1 MWGDSEF
8 NSTFSSPGGG
18 ANAGKEIKKNLIKSV
33 IPVTCQTVNLA
44 KQVEGENSVF
54 EYNHLRFHQVC
65 IVGLIRNVIKRAN
78 DVTYLVDDM
87 TSSEISVKLQSD
99 EADDIEMEE
108 SKAEPQTHFIENQYV
123 KVFGIIKSLQNQK
136 IVQAFKIIPLK
147 ELNEITHHMLE
158 CMNASIYLY
167 SKANGDT
174 MDMTVNNHHQTGRDT
189 STANN
194 YEYGGNNSATPTSTS
209 GLAGLNLNLAN
220 LIKQS
225 KTNEGVHIKDMYK
238 QFSNFPATKIKEAL
252 EFLSTEGQIYTT
264 IDDEHFKSTDAM

>member
-1 MWGDSEF
+1 
-8 NSTFSSPGGG
+8 
-18 ANAGKEIKKNLIKSV
+18 
-33 IPVTCQTVNLA
+33 
-44 KQVEGENSVF
+44 
-54 EYNHLRFHQVC
+54 
-65 IVGLIRNVIKRAN
+65 
-78 DVTYLVDDM
+78 
-87 TSSEISVKLQSD
+87 
-99 EADDIEMEE
+99 MEE

-209 GLAGLNLNLAN
+209 GLAGLNL
-220 LIKQS
+220 IVRIVSIPSFRPFIHSPTHKIR
-225 KTNEGVHIKDMYK
+225 HFIIY
-238 QFSNFPATKIKEAL
+238 FSSWPI
-252 EFLSTEGQIYTT
+252 
-264 IDDEHFKSTDAM
+264 